1 MEGGWAPPPPGHNH
15 YSVGD
20 AFSWAWNK
28 FSKNAVPSLV
38 GALIINVLLTLLV
51 VVFAV
56 ALQAVSPETFTAVD
70 AGDTMIETTTT
81 TINGAGVAVIFV
93 GFLALLVFVGATL
106 SAYIGGTLDI
116 ADGRPV
122 TIGSFLRPRNV
133 GSMIVATIIAGILTA
148 IGLALCIIPGLIVTV
163 FTLLYPIAIVDK
175 NLSPIDG
182 LRASFD
188 IAKRNFGQVALAWL
202 ISAIILAI
210 GSSCLVLTVLSW
222 PIAYL
227 FLVYTYRKLNGET
240 VAPATV

>member
-1 MEGGWAPPPPGHNH
+1 MHH
-15 YSVGD
+15 
-20 AFSWAWNK
+20 
-28 FSKNAVPSLV
+28 
-38 GALIINVLLTLLV
+38 
-51 VVFAV
+51 
-56 ALQAVSPETFTAVD
+56 
-70 AGDTMIETTTT
+70 
-81 TINGAGVAVIFV
+81 
-93 GFLALLVFVGATL
+93 
-106 SAYIGGTLDI
+106 
-116 ADGRPV
+116 
-122 TIGSFLRPRNV
+122 
-133 GSMIVATIIAGILTA
+133 
-148 IGLALCIIPGLIVTV
+148 PGLIVTV

-188 IAKRNFGQVALAWL
+188 IAKRNSGTGGLAWL